1 MKVQVMYV
9 IVEGMKDLLFF
20 SECRIKKKTI
30 TKMKAVNFQLASPH
44 SWCAAIKNI
53 FEMTT

>member
-9 IVEGMKDLLFF
+9 IVEGRKDFF
-20 SECRIKKKTI
+20 FLNAELRKKMI